1 MTPLHTDWLVMEEEE
16 EKRSDTPERKDKD
29 DSEEA
34 TVSGSKRKEL
44 NPEEKEQDTAEV
56 TGTPTDHGLGLEEK
70 EGTILPSTSTKS
82 EDVEPQNTND
92 GETGLDASLLSPK
105 RHLERQVKLG
115 KIVVIHWNEFF
126 FLVFSYLCN
135 KLFTSW
141 ILLW

>member
-1 MTPLHTDWLVMEEEE
+1 MEEEE

-70 EGTILPSTSTKS
+70 RGTILPSTSTKS
-82 EDVEPQNTND
+82 KDVEPQNTND

-105 RHLERQVKLG
+105 RHLERQVKL
-115 KIVVIHWNEFF
+115 
-126 FLVFSYLCN
+126 
-135 KLFTSW
+135 
-141 ILLW
+141 

>member
-1 MTPLHTDWLVMEEEE
+1 MEEEE

-34 TVSGSKRKEL
+34 TISGSKRKEL

-56 TGTPTDHGLGLEEK
+56 TGTPTDHGLEEK

-105 RHLERQVKLG
+105 RHLERQVKLWSFTE
-115 KIVVIHWNEFF
+115 KSSF

-135 KLFTSW
+135 ELFTSW

>member
-1 MTPLHTDWLVMEEEE
+1 MEEEE

-34 TVSGSKRKEL
+34 TISASKRKEL

-105 RHLERQVKLG
+105 RHLERQVKLWSFTE
-115 KIVVIHWNEFF
+115 KSSFF
-126 FLVFSYLCN
+126 WFSPIFVTNSLPLGYYFGNLRCRA
-135 KLFTSW
+135 K
-141 ILLW
+141 

>member
-1 MTPLHTDWLVMEEEE
+1 MEEEE

-34 TVSGSKRKEL
+34 TISGSKRKEL

-82 EDVEPQNTND
+82 EDVEPQNTNN

-105 RHLERQVKLG
+105 RHLERQVKL
-115 KIVVIHWNEFF
+115 WSFTEMSSLS
-126 FLVFSYLCN
+126 LVFSYLC
-135 KLFTSW
+135 KELYTSW
-141 ILLW
+141 ILLWSFKMQRKIKTIS